1 MRKHYTSS
9 DREGNIREMSRDKT
23 GQIKREA
30 ENSPFEALVTA
41 YYPKSQTIDFNRP
54 TKFGQTVSQ
63 NAVVYGDFFQATGTI
78 QSPKIATTF
87 DEEGFSTIRKPEQ
100 EDKNSSE
107 YVLDNNIAA
116 LVFKT
121 DFGYVTSSFR
131 FLSVDSP
138 MLNNVK
144 PGRKITRH
152 DDGSFYIQDEDG
164 NSQFKHPSGLNIRIG
179 DSDDDIEL
187 DEDFPPHE
195 KNELD
200 YASGVK
206 VYVEYPSGGKIGY
219 EDDGLILLSNE
230 NGEVKTDVLDV
241 MLDHQ
246 SATLGYVDEF
256 LTEYIPHIHPCI
268 VPTGP
273 PTTASNA
280 VSIQVDVQ
288 LEITAVDDTKTA
300 LGTIM
305 S

>member
-1 MRKHYTSS
+1 MLKKHNTSS
-9 DREGNIREMSRDKT
+9 DREGNIKEMSRDKT

-30 ENSPFEALVTA
+30 ENSPFEALVTT
-41 YYPKSQTIDFNRP
+41 YYPKSQTIDVNRP
-54 TKFGQTVSQ
+54 TRFGQTVSETV
-63 NAVVYGDFFQATGTI
+63 VVYGDFFQATGMI
-78 QSPKIATTF
+78 KSPKIAATF
-87 DEEGFSTIRKPEQ
+87 DDDGFSTIRNPEQ
-100 EDKNSSE
+100 KLPTSDK
-107 YVLDNNIAA
+107 YVLDNNIVA
-116 LVFKT
+116 LVFRT
-121 DFGYVTSSFR
+121 DFGYATSSFR
-131 FLSVDSP
+131 FLTADSP

-219 EDDGLILLSNE
+219 ENDGLILFSNE
-230 NGEVKTDVLDV
+230 NGEVKTDVLDPT
-241 MLDHQ
+241 LDHE
-246 SATLGYVDEF
+246 TNI
-256 LTEYIPHIHPCI
+256 LTIINDFMAKFAVHIHPCI

-273 PTTASNA
+273 PDNA
-280 VSIQVDVQ
+280 ADI
-288 LEITAVDDTKTA
+288 LPP
-300 LGTIM
+300 
-305 S
+305 